1 MTLNVII
8 AEIPVIFKEIVQVD
22 VIWEDKGEMIEAD
35 REETLIITTIG
46 EEIMEDLIREEREA
60 IQETEIE
67 KEMIQEIEVK
77 VLKETGEIT
86 EAIQGRITEIEEMTT
101 ETGEMIIEI
110 EGMIETNI
118 EIEEMIEMIEMKEV
132 IEMNTEI
139 EDLIEMLLK

>member
-1 MTLNVII
+1 M
-8 AEIPVIFKEIVQVD
+8 
-22 VIWEDKGEMIEAD
+22 
-35 REETLIITTIG
+35 
-46 EEIMEDLIREEREA
+46 
-60 IQETEIE
+60 
-67 KEMIQEIEVK
+67 
-77 VLKETGEIT
+77 KETGEIT